1 MTCKSTHQPRRW
13 HEQRAFTL
21 IELLVVL
28 SIVATLL
35 LLVAPRYFQH
45 ETQARETVLRE
56 NLRLV
61 RVVIDQFRADRGR
74 YPDSLQE
81 LVDLHY
87 LRALP
92 IDPITGS
99 AHTWR
104 IEPPPVDHPGQV
116 HDIRS
121 GAPGTDQRGDAYAN
135 W

>member
-1 MTCKSTHQPRRW
+1 MRRIR
-13 HEQRAFTL
+13 QGVRAFTL

-61 RVVIDQFRADRGR
+61 RLVIDQFHADRGR

-87 LRALP
+87 LKALP
-92 IDPITGS
+92 LDPITG
-99 AHTWR
+99 AADTWR
-104 IEPPPVDHPGQV
+104 LEPPPDGPSGSVY
-116 HDIRS
+116 DIRS
-121 GAPGTDQRGDAYAN
+121 GAPGTDRHGQAYAD